1 MRNIILSTI
10 LALLVF
16 APGKMDAHPIEL
28 NSSLE
33 TCVLNRESKIDNELR
48 ELIFRKLHQEGAMCY
63 NDLCEFWNK
72 GKVFI
77 DKSPMGYVVTLQIN
91 NNGTVII
98 GIIDDI

>member
-1 MRNIILSTI
+1 MRNIILSTV
-10 LALLVF
+10 LALFVF
-16 APGKMDAHPIEL
+16 APGTMDAHQVATNTFVETSIER
-28 NSSLE
+28 
-33 TCVLNRESKIDNELR
+33 TQPKISYELR

-77 DKSPMGYVVTLQIN
+77 NKSPMGYVVTLQIN

-98 GIIDDI
+98 GVIDDI